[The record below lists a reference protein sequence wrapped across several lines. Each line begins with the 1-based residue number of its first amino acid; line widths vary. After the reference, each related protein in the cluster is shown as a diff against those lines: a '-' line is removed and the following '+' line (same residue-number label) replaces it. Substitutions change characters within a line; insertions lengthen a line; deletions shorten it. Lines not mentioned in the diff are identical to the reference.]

1 MQTISKIKHW
11 ILAGVLVLGFASCND
26 WLAVDMEDGMLEDKL
41 FENNEGFQS
50 ALNGVYN
57 RLNENYASTLTMT
70 VLDVMAQYYNVRQN
84 SDHKFHIYA
93 TYQFSEASF
102 ESTNATLWARQYAQ
116 IADLNTLLAHID
128 AEGAAIKE
136 LYYPFIKGE
145 ALGLRA
151 FLHFDLI
158 RIYGPIYS
166 AETEEK
172 IGIPYQETD
181 SKAIQPLL
189 TAKEVME
196 KIIRDLNAA
205 ADLLKEDPVR
215 TEGVMAEDSKNV
227 NETNDFRYRQ
237 YRLNYYAVKAL
248 LARAY
253 LWIGDRDNTLTICK
267 ELIKE
272 NEEKQIFPWTPR
284 ADVINSASP
293 DLLFSTEVMFGLYNT
308 SRVKIFDQNFKNTT
322 TINNALVFKGE
333 KLNDASCKLP
343 YYFSDETDL
352 RRGTNFWSE
361 ETLEQMTS
369 AGVAS
374 QPSICF
380 NKYADLSNNTEPYRY
395 MIPLVRMSEIYLM
408 AAECS
413 DDLTEAIGYINQVR
427 VNRNCVN
434 LELQPG
440 DTEET
445 IRQYITAEFMREVI
459 GEGQLYFYYKR
470 LAMEEILS
478 GSEFNEKDWT
488 ESMDL
493 QYYVWP
499 LPKTETDQ
507 RVNVN

>member
-1 MQTISKIKHW
+1 MRKNKYFPG
-11 ILAGVLVLGFASCND
+11 LPGL
-26 WLAVDMEDGMLEDKL
+26 ML
-41 FENNEGFQS
+41 S
-50 ALNGVYN
+50 
-57 RLNENYASTLTMT
+57 
-70 VLDVMAQYYNVRQN
+70 
-84 SDHKFHIYA
+84 
-93 TYQFSEASF
+93 
-102 ESTNATLWARQYAQ
+102 
-116 IADLNTLLAHID
+116 
-128 AEGAAIKE
+128 
-136 LYYPFIKGE
+136 
-145 ALGLRA
+145 
-151 FLHFDLI
+151 
-158 RIYGPIYS
+158 
-166 AETEEK
+166 
-172 IGIPYQETD
+172 IP
-181 SKAIQPLL
+181 P
-189 TAKEVME
+189 
-196 KIIRDLNAA
+196 
-205 ADLLKEDPVR
+205 
-215 TEGVMAEDSKNV
+215 
-227 NETNDFRYRQ
+227 
-237 YRLNYYAVKAL
+237 
-248 LARAY
+248 
-253 LWIGDRDNTLTICK
+253 
-267 ELIKE
+267 
-272 NEEKQIFPWTPR
+272 
-284 ADVINSASP
+284 SP

-380 NKYADLSNNTEPYRY
+380 NKYADLSNNTKPYRY

-478 GSEFNEKDWT
+478 GSEFNEEEWT